1 MALASDVADGMR
13 ETSDAS
19 LRDFDIA
26 SFLER
31 GDLYADIASRGVGD
45 LTEIGEIGAL
55 QAVEGYHDLQ
65 SQLAMEQGVDD
76 GKLKWTHITCNF
88 FGHIGGTGVPE

>member
-13 ETSDAS
+13 EASDAG
-19 LRDFDIA
+19 LRNFNIA
-26 SFLER
+26 GILQR

-45 LTEIGEIGAL
+45 LTEIGKIGAL

-76 GKLKWTHITCNF
+76 GKFEWTHITCNF
-88 FGHIGGTGVPE
+88 FGHIGGTSVPE